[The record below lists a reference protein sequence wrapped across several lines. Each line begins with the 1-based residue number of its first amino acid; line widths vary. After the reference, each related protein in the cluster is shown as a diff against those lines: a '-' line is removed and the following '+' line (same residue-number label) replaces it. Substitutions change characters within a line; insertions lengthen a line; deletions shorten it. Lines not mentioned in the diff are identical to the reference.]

1 LELAKVFDA
10 PQVPDSVEA
19 RLAKIECILFDLDGT
34 LVDTIE
40 LILCSFRH
48 ATEQVLGE
56 ALPDDVVLAD
66 VGVPLAT
73 QMRSFSEEHADE
85 LLRAYREHNAV
96 HHDDLIREYP
106 GVEDVLC
113 ELRARGYKLG
123 VVTSKL
129 NHMACRGLDC
139 FDLRPFVDVVIGAD
153 DVEIHKPDPHPL
165 LVAAEQ
171 LGSAPERC
179 VYVGDAPP
187 DMQAARGAGMVS
199 IAALWGGA
207 HSDERVLAENP
218 DIALSDVRQLP
229 HVMRAT
235 PRLEGRG

>member
-1 LELAKVFDA
+1 MAEPPRIPRSIAT
-10 PQVPDSVEA
+10 
-19 RLAKIECILFDLDGT
+19 RLAQVDCVLFDLDGT
-34 LVDTIE
+34 LVDTID
-40 LILCSFRH
+40 LILRSFRH

-56 ALPDDVVLAD
+56 ALPDEVVLAD
-66 VGVPLAT
+66 VGVPLAR
-73 QMRSFSEEHADE
+73 QMRSFSEADADE
-85 LLRAYREHNAV
+85 LLRVYREHNAE

-106 GVEDVLC
+106 GVEDVLR

-139 FDLRPFVDVVIGAD
+139 FDLRPLVDLVVGAD

-165 LVAAEQ
+165 LVAAER

-187 DMQAARGAGMVS
+187 DMQAARGARMVA
-199 IAALWGGA
+199 IAALWGAA
-207 HSDERVLAENP
+207 HADERVLAERP
-218 DIALSDVRQLP
+218 DIALSDVRQLLDIM
-229 HVMRAT
+229 HAA
-235 PRLEGRG
+235 PRLEDRR

>member
-1 LELAKVFDA
+1 LESAEVAEVRISPEL
-10 PQVPDSVEA
+10 EA
-19 RLAKIECILFDLDGT
+19 RLAEVDCVLFDLDGT

-56 ALPDDVVLAD
+56 ALPDEVVLAD

-73 QMRSFSEEHADE
+73 QMRSFSEEHTDE
-85 LLRAYREHNAV
+85 LLRVYREHNAV

-106 GVEDVLC
+106 GVEDVLR

-139 FDLRPFVDVVIGAD
+139 FDLKPFVDVVIGAD

-165 LVAAEQ
+165 LVAAER

-187 DMQAARGAGMVS
+187 DIQAAKGAGMVS
-199 IAALWGGA
+199 IAALWGAA
-207 HSDERVLAENP
+207 HSDERLLDENP
-218 DIALSDVRQLP
+218 DVALSDIRQLLGVVP
-229 HVMRAT
+229 T
-235 PRLEGRG
+235 SPRRTDAQ